1 MTLAG
6 GRPPRLNALRRQT
19 TRTKKPDR
27 LSPIRLLI
35 GQWLT
40 RLVPLTV
47 MIRTRSPTRKI

>member
-6 GRPPRLNALRRQT
+6 GRPPRLNALRRRM